1 VSVKVTGYVLLVLG
15 IAGMLGSAASVF
27 LVFTRQS
34 QPVQLFHLPSFSVD
48 LSQLSG
54 YSYPGEEKQATSSTE
69 LFSASAMNDIA
80 NLSAHFI
87 LMGFLVS
94 VGYKVASLGIQ
105 MLRPIEV
112 QLRSID
118 APKPVGS

>member
-1 VSVKVTGYVLLVLG
+1 M
-15 IAGMLGSAASVF
+15 AGMLGSATSVF
-27 LVFTRQS
+27 LVFSHQS
-34 QPVQLFHLPSFSVD
+34 QPVQLFNLSSFSLD

-54 YSYPGEEKQATSSTE
+54 YSYPGDTKQSSSPTE
-69 LFSASAMNDIA
+69 LFPASAMNDVA

-94 VGYKVASLGIQ
+94 VGYKVASLGVQ

-112 QLRSID
+112 QLKSIETS
-118 APKPVGS
+118 KNT